1 MIFNIPITID
11 DPEEIDWAYFWEK
24 KLEAKEDRKK
34 DWDKAAPNFGK
45 SAIRDNYDKELIS
58 KLILDSEDTLLDLG
72 CGEGSISLQLYDKV
86 KSITAIDSSSKMIE
100 LYDKKIKKEEIKN
113 IKTIKADITDINI
126 DNIGHHDIIL
136 ASRSLNGIL
145 NIQETIANINE
156 IANKYVF
163 ITVFGPNNWKVEKDF
178 YESIDKE
185 YSEFPSHRYLFNILV
200 DMGIYPNIENLDI
213 GKHREYRDI
222 DEILERGK
230 WRLFS
235 LNDDE
240 KEELKNYI
248 NETYTINPD
257 TGNLYNKYD
266 KADWVLFWWKVEE

>member
-86 KSITAIDSSSKMIE
+86 KSITAIDSSCKMIE

-113 IKTIKADITDINI
+113 IKTIQADITDINI
-126 DNIGHHDIIL
+126 DNVGPHDIIL

-145 NIQETIANINE
+145 NIQETIANMNE

-163 ITVFGPNNWKVEKDF
+163 ITVFGPNNWKIEKDF

-213 GKHREYRDI
+213 GKHREYKDI
-222 DEILERGK
+222 NEILEKGK

-235 LNDDE
+235 LDDDE
-240 KEELKNYI
+240 KEKLKNYI
-248 NETYTINPD
+248 AETYTINPN
-257 TGNLYNKYD
+257 TGQLYNKYD

>member
-24 KLEAKEDRKK
+24 KLEAKEDREK

-213 GKHREYRDI
+213 GKHREYKDI